1 MQSVECNPTQLIAD
15 LYLQKL
21 GRGDTEE
28 LGNTATVNTV
38 GGGSGSGLEPRSP
51 ADIES
56 HKESRAVLSCRRGA
70 IGGEHGAEYLE

>member
-21 GRGDTEE
+21 GRGDNEE

-38 GGGSGSGLEPRSP
+38 GGGSGSGLEPRSL

-56 HKESRAVLSCRRGA
+56 HKESCRRGA

>member
-38 GGGSGSGLEPRSP
+38 GGGSGSGLEPRSL

-56 HKESRAVLSCRRGA
+56 HKESCAVLSCRRGA
-70 IGGEHGAEYLE
+70 IEYLE